1 MKFPEYLSPFLSPVC
16 LAFSVYAKYT
26 FISVLLLYRSSNFP
40 ERRKLIQR
48 KAKKKFAKTLRR
60 NDSTGCSSETES
72 SDYSDNNFE
81 TSEYVDDVYDN
92 RFNSDGSDDPKKSGG
107 SGTDSERCCNGYPY
121 YDPNDSDY

>member
-1 MKFPEYLSPFLSPVC
+1 MKFPEYLSPFLSSVC
-16 LAFSVYAKYT
+16 LAFRVYAKYT

-107 SGTDSERCCNGYPY
+107 SGTESERCCNGYPY
-121 YDPNDSDY
+121 YDSNDSDY

>member
-1 MKFPEYLSPFLSPVC
+1 MKFPEYLSPFLSSVC

-48 KAKKKFAKTLRR
+48 KVKKKFAKTLRR

>member
-1 MKFPEYLSPFLSPVC
+1 MKFPEYLSPFLSSVC

-48 KAKKKFAKTLRR
+48 KAKKKFVKTLRR
-60 NDSTGCSSETES
+60 NDSTSCSSEIES

-107 SGTDSERCCNGYPY
+107 SGTESERCCNGYPY

>member
-1 MKFPEYLSPFLSPVC
+1 MKFPEYLSPFLSSVC

-40 ERRKLIQR
+40 EGRKLIQR

-107 SGTDSERCCNGYPY
+107 SGTESERCCNGYPY

>member
-1 MKFPEYLSPFLSPVC
+1 MKFPEYLSPFLSSVC

-60 NDSTGCSSETES
+60 NESTGCSSETES

>member
-1 MKFPEYLSPFLSPVC
+1 MKFPEYLSPFLSSVC

-72 SDYSDNNFE
+72 ADYSDNNFE